1 MTASA
6 GGTQTLLDLR
16 TSVRQESDTEGDPH
30 VSDTEIN
37 GYINTAYLEL
47 YALLVSSFGDDYFT
61 VSATFPGD
69 GVTSVYPLPDGAL
82 YSAAPAFYKGVM
94 LEANLAGSN
103 PYSWV
108 SLKRFNL
115 REKNRFNPLN
125 QIIMP
130 GYQWPRYRLLGD
142 GVMFWPIPVAS
153 INFRLW
159 YAPKLAPLA
168 SDASV
173 AKDFSGWLE
182 YVVVDAAMK
191 CVAKQERDVSLLMA
205 RKSALLA
212 RVEKEAANRD
222 IGEAAE
228 VTMTETE
235 GLGGPFTGGPFGP
248 WA

>member
-1 MTASA
+1 MTVGA

-16 TSVRQESDTEGDPH
+16 TTVRQESDTENDPH

-47 YALLVSSFGDDYFT
+47 YALLVSSFGDDYYTTF
-61 VSATFPGD
+61 ATFPGD
-69 GVTSVYPLPDGAL
+69 GVSEIYPLPNGAL

-94 LEANLAGSN
+94 AEANLAGTN

-108 SLKRFNL
+108 SLKRFNM

-125 QIIMP
+125 QIVMP
-130 GYQWPRYRLLGD
+130 GYQWPRYRLVGD
-142 GVMFWPIPVAS
+142 GIMFWPIPVAS
-153 INFRLW
+153 ITFKLW
-159 YAPKLAPLA
+159 YAPKLSPLTA
-168 SDASV
+168 DGSIAN
-173 AKDFSGWLE
+173 DFSGWLE

-191 CVAKQERDVSLLMA
+191 CVAKQERDVSLLAA
-205 RKSALLA
+205 RKAALLA

-222 IGEAAE
+222 IGEPAE

-235 GLGGPFTGGPFGP
+235 AFGGPFTGGPFGRF
-248 WA
+248 